1 MQPHRRSPLLLAAL
15 ALALVLVPGV
25 ADGPLPGASGCVRRA
40 VAGPE
45 AARWNEWSPATFAR
59 ARREGR
65 ILVVKVSAA
74 WCHWCHVMERET
86 FADPRVARRIEERFL
101 AVKVDA
107 DARPDLAERYAE
119 YRWPATVF
127 LTPDARTITALRGYR
142 SPDDF
147 LAVLDEV
154 EAAAARGLTLIDT
167 TPPSAAGVA
176 GPVDLA
182 ALRARLEALLG
193 RTWDAAQAGWGFG
206 QKYPFA
212 PALLHALNGARRAPA
227 APWRGMALRTLA
239 AWERLIDP
247 VWGGMYQYSEG
258 GGWDRPHYEKI
269 VSVNAGAISCFAA
282 AFRLTGDRRWVRDA
296 EAVRRWL
303 VAMLRSP
310 SGAFFTSQDADLGS
324 HGDVAFVDGPS
335 YFARDDAG
343 RRALGLPRIDTAVY
357 AMENGWA
364 VEALCDLFVATGDA
378 TALAQARAAA
388 QAILATHRDAAG
400 GLRHAATD
408 GGVLHLGD
416 TVSFGRAC
424 LALADATGERAY
436 LDRAVALGDALLA
449 RFLDRARGG
458 FFDTTE
464 DPTAVGVWRERLR
477 PFEGN
482 ATAAR
487 FLLHLHAATG
497 DARWRAEAL
506 RAIAAAGEPG
516 LAERFAWRASFLLL
530 PVEEATV
537 PWAHLSVVGRA
548 DDPATAALWAA
559 ALAFDA
565 PFVTRE
571 RLEPGAPSARGGAP
585 LGKDGA
591 PAIFLCA
598 DGGCSPPIRR
608 AEDLVPAWR
617 RLVAGR

>member
-1 MQPHRRSPLLLAAL
+1 MHPRHR
-15 ALALVLVPGV
+15 ALVLPSVLAMVLCV
-25 ADGPLPGASGCVRRA
+25 ADGSLPGASGCVRRA
-40 VAGPE
+40 AAGPE
-45 AARWNEWSPATFAR
+45 AARWSDWSPATFAR
-59 ARREGR
+59 ARRENR

-86 FADPRVARRIEERFL
+86 FADPRVARRIEARFL

-142 SPDDF
+142 GPDDF
-147 LAVLDEV
+147 LAVLDAV
-154 EAAAARGLTLIDT
+154 EAAAAQGRTLIDT
-167 TPPSAAGVA
+167 TPPSATGVA
-176 GPVDLA
+176 GPVDLV
-182 ALRARLEALLG
+182 ALRARLEPLVA

-212 PALLHALNGARRAPA
+212 PTLLHALGEARLAPA
-227 APWRGMALRTLA
+227 SPWRGMALRTLA

-269 VSVNAGAISCFAA
+269 MSVNAGAISCFAS
-282 AFRLTGDRRWVRDA
+282 AFRLTGDRRWLRDA
-296 EAVRRWL
+296 EAVRRFL
-303 VAMLRSP
+303 VTMLRSP

-324 HGDVAFVDGPS
+324 HGDVPFVDGPA
-335 YFARDDAG
+335 YFSRDDAG
-343 RRALGLPRIDTAVY
+343 RRALGLPRIDRAIY

-364 VEALCDLFVATGDA
+364 ITALCDLSVATGDA
-378 TALAQARAAA
+378 SALAQARAAA
-388 QAILATHRDAAG
+388 EAILVSHQDPAG
-400 GLRHAATD
+400 GLRHAASD
-408 GGVLHLGD
+408 AGVLHLGD

-424 LALADATGERAY
+424 LALADATGKRAW

-449 RFLDRARGG
+449 RFLDGARGG

-464 DPTAVGVWRERLR
+464 DPTAVGVWRDRLR

-516 LAERFAWRASFLLL
+516 LAERFGWRASFLLL
-530 PVEEATV
+530 PVEEATF
-537 PWAHLSVVGRA
+537 PWAHLSVVGGK

-559 ALAFDA
+559 ALAFDV

-571 RLEPGAPSARGGAP
+571 WLEPGATSARGGAP
-585 LGKDGA
+585 LGKGGA

-608 AEDLVPAWR
+608 AEDLAPAWR
-617 RLVAGR
+617 RLAEGR

>member
-1 MQPHRRSPLLLAAL
+1 MHSRRRTLVWLAVL
-15 ALALVLVPGV
+15 ALTLGV
-25 ADGPLPGASGCVRRA
+25 AGGSGPVPLGSLRSAE
-40 VAGPE
+40 AGPD
-45 AARWNEWSPATFAR
+45 AARWNGWAPATFER
-59 ARREGR
+59 ARRERR

-86 FADPRVARRIEERFL
+86 FADPRVARRIEARFL

-119 YRWPATVF
+119 YRWPATIF
-127 LTPDARTITALRGYR
+127 LTPEARTITALRGYR
-142 SPDDF
+142 GPDDF

-154 EAAAARGLTLIDT
+154 EAAAAQGRTLIDT
-167 TPPSAAGVA
+167 TPPSAVGAA
-176 GPVDLA
+176 GPADLV
-182 ALRARLEALLG
+182 ALRARLEALVG
-193 RTWDAAQAGWGFG
+193 RTWDPAQAGWGFG

-212 PALLHALNGARRAPA
+212 PTLLHALNEARLAPT
-227 APWRGMALRTLA
+227 APWRAMALRTLA

-258 GGWDRPHYEKI
+258 GAWDRPHYEKI
-269 VSVNAGAISCFAA
+269 VSVNAGAISCFASA
-282 AFRLTGDRRWVRDA
+282 YRLTGDRRWLRDA

-303 VAMLRSP
+303 VGMLRSP

-324 HGDVAFVDGPS
+324 HGDVPLVDGPA

-343 RRALGLPRIDTAVY
+343 RRALGLPRIDTAIY

-364 VEALCDLFVATGDA
+364 IAALCDLFVATGDA
-378 TALAQARAAA
+378 TALAQAREAAA
-388 QAILATHRDAAG
+388 AILATHRDAAG

-408 GGVLHLGD
+408 AGVLHLGD

-424 LALADATGERAY
+424 LALADATGERVW
-436 LDRAVALGDALLA
+436 LDRAVSLGDALLV
-449 RFLDRARGG
+449 RFLDGARGG
-458 FFDTTE
+458 FFDTTG
-464 DPTAVGVWRERLR
+464 DASAVGVWRERLR

-497 DARWRAEAL
+497 NARWRAEAL

-530 PVEEATV
+530 PVEEAMF
-537 PWAHLSVVGRA
+537 PWAHVSVVGGK

-559 ALAFDA
+559 ALAFDV

-571 RLEPGAPSARGGAP
+571 RLEPGAPSGRGGAP
-585 LGKDGA
+585 LGKDDA

-598 DGGCSPPIRR
+598 EGGCSPPIRR
-608 AEDLVPAWR
+608 AEDLPAAWR
-617 RLVAGR
+617 RLTRGR